1 MSWRDR
7 LRPASF
13 RGVGFL
19 VDGHVHDFGRRT
31 DVHQYALR
39 ATPWVEDLG
48 RQGRRYSLD
57 AYLLGPDYDL
67 SRAEL
72 IRALE
77 AEGPGTLVHPWL
89 GSVIVTATTSSL
101 EESIRR
107 GGEASFRLDFVEA
120 GENTTPDAGAD
131 TVALAASAA
140 DAAGQQAVEGLGQSF
155 SVAGQPGFVL
165 DGATAGIDGLADA
178 LDGAL
183 APVRAASADAAAW
196 LRRAERLRARALS
209 LARVP
214 GDLARE
220 LLDLTRDAA
229 RLASTP
235 RAVVAALRPLLD
247 YGSTFDAIL
256 GLTPARGRERANRDQ
271 LRLFLRQTAAAE
283 VTRAV
288 SRITFTAYDEAAA
301 TRDDLADAMDG
312 IGDFAAALGDDA
324 AYGALQDLRL
334 AMVRDVTARGGSLT
348 RLFDHEVRTDRPL
361 LVVAHDLYGDAG
373 RDQEIAARNRILH
386 PGFVPAGTVLKA
398 LDGGRLD

>member
-7 LRPASF
+7 PRPASF

-19 VDGHVHDFGRRT
+19 VDSHQHDFGRRT
-31 DVHQYALR
+31 DVHEYALR

-77 AEGPGTLVHPWL
+77 TEGPGTLVHPWL

-101 EESIRR
+101 SETIRR

-120 GENTTPDAGAD
+120 GENTTPDAGDD

-140 DAAGQQAVEGLGQSF
+140 DAAGQQAADGLGQSF

-165 DGATAGIDGLADA
+165 DGATAQIEAVTEA
-178 LDGAL
+178 LDQAL
-183 APVRAASADAAAW
+183 APVRAASADTAAW
-196 LRRAERLRARALS
+196 LRRADRVRTEALA
-209 LARVP
+209 LARMP
-214 GDLARE
+214 ADMATE
-220 LLDLTRDAA
+220 LLDLTRDAV
-229 RLASTP
+229 RLAGTP
-235 RAVVAALRPLLD
+235 RAVLASLRPLLD
-247 YGSTFDAIL
+247 FGSTLTAVL
-256 GLTPARGRERANRDQ
+256 GLTPARQRERANRD
-271 LRLFLRQTAAAE
+271 RMVLFLRQAAAAE
-283 VTRAV
+283 ATRAV
-288 SRITFTAYDEAAA
+288 SRITFAAYDEAAA
-301 TRDDLADAMDG
+301 IRDDLAEAMDA
-312 IGDFAAALGDDA
+312 IADAAADLGDDA
-324 AYGALQDLRL
+324 AYDAVQTLRL

-348 RLFDHEVRTDRPL
+348 RLFDHRVTTDRPL
-361 LVVAHDLYGDAG
+361 LVIAHELYGDAD
-373 RDQEIAARNRILH
+373 RDQEIAARNRIRH
-386 PGFVPAGTVLKA
+386 PGFVLAGTVLKA